1 MLTNS
6 VPVLVFTS
14 QVRVQTVIHSA
25 DKWVAAVAA
34 LMQRGPESNRDRVE
48 LTTTL

>member
-1 MLTNS
+1 MHAPFPS
-6 VPVLVFTS
+6 S

-25 DKWVAAVAA
+25 DKWYR
-34 LMQRGPESNRDRVE
+34 LINMHSSRSRDRVE